1 MAVPKKRT
9 SKSKRKSRL
18 AKWSEKATLQAKK
31 ALSLAKSLK
40 NIEATSFI
48 YSSTSS
54 NQSEKAKEE

>member
-31 ALSLAKSLK
+31 ALSLAKSLN

-54 NQSEKAKEE
+54 NQSEKTKEE